1 MISRYVQSLW
11 TPPNDGELKLQ
22 CTRGQKR
29 WLLWLCLTVV
39 SIFVCY
45 CYWHFQWHCV
55 YCHHVSHQ
63 VGSQRIPCIHCTL
76 LGVSIVIGVP
86 QNRLFIMENL
96 IKMDDLVVPPFQE
109 TSYDRWGISYW
120 AYPCLGARNVDSFL
134 WFPTCF
140 FSTQWFH
147 FFKRCWKANI
157 SISVIS

>member
-1 MISRYVQSLW
+1 MMVSWNFKDFHGVRPY
-11 TPPNDGELKLQ
+11 Q

-86 QNRLFIMENL
+86 QNRLFIMENR
-96 IKMDDLVVPPFQE
+96 IKMDDLGIPPFQE
-109 TSYDRWGISYW
+109 TSYMIVE
-120 AYPCLGARNVDSFL
+120 AYHTGHIHVLVRETSVLFCGFRHVSFPLNDFIFSRGVERLTSQFL
-134 WFPTCF
+134 W
-140 FSTQWFH
+140 S
-147 FFKRCWKANI
+147 AN
-157 SISVIS
+157 